1 MGKIAPVHEQI
12 TSRRAIA
19 AALLALLLALTAIG
33 AAVGA
38 AADGGGHARVAR
50 IHITGTAYSFD
61 NQEPIAGALIRI
73 AELPRARARTKP
85 NGSYDLVVP
94 DGAKVT
100 PFIRAAGYHGIY
112 LQTFRTE
119 GRNLRR
125 VNFQVPT
132 LDTYHA
138 LAAFLGVRLD
148 ENGNPARCVVVSTI
162 STREIRN
169 LSFSEFIAYGAHG
182 VAGATAQ
189 ARPLLPKPIYFNE
202 NVIPD
207 RSLTKSTVDGG
218 VIWIKVPR
226 GVYRFSAHHPS
237 ARFASFVATCRPGR
251 LINANP
257 PQGLYQLRAGERG

>member
-1 MGKIAPVHEQI
+1 MHEPVI
-12 TSRRAIA
+12 SRRAA
-19 AALLALLLALTAIG
+19 GAALLALLLALV
-33 AAVGA
+33 AVGA
-38 AADGGGHARVAR
+38 AAGPAAEGAGAAGVGR

-61 NQEPIAGALIRI
+61 NQEPIAGALIRV

-94 DGAKVT
+94 DRSKVT
-100 PFIRAAGYHGIY
+100 PYIRAVGYHGIY

-125 VNFQVPT
+125 VNFQIPT

-148 ENGNPARCVVVSTI
+148 ENDNPARCVVVSTI

-169 LSFSEFIAYGAHG
+169 LSFAEFIAYGAHG
-182 VAGATAQ
+182 VAGATARAQ
-189 ARPLLPKPIYFNE
+189 PALPKPIYFNE

-207 RSLTKSTVDGG
+207 LSLTASTIDGG
-218 VIWIKVPR
+218 VIWLNVPR
-226 GVYRFSAHHPS
+226 GVYRFSAHRSS

-257 PQGLYQLRAGERG
+257 PQGLYQLWPGERG